1 MPPPLTPAGVTGGAG
16 AQDPATAV
24 SPAQMEPRDPA
35 ASSQHECVVL
45 GPGRGSG
52 RSEEVLSLAQARW
65 KPAAFP
71 ALEMPCERRKTCC
84 FSALMLCEGNIPAL
98 LPQEKKTFLV
108 PLLSG

>member
-45 GPGRGSG
+45 GPGRQ
-52 RSEEVLSLAQARW
+52 RQRAQRGGAE
-65 KPAAFP
+65 PGTG
-71 ALEMPCERRKTCC
+71 ALEACCLPC
-84 FSALMLCEGNIPAL
+84 FGDAL
-98 LPQEKKTFLV
+98 
-108 PLLSG
+108 